1 MQSWYSKEEDEA
13 AMDSIMIF
21 ELHFFR
27 IKIILFSIISIIL
40 DSLSLIRV
48 VSYTIKVL
56 FG

>member
-40 DSLSLIRV
+40 DCLSLIRV
-48 VSYTIKVL
+48 VSDIIKVL
-56 FG
+56 FD

>member
-1 MQSWYSKEEDEA
+1 MQSWYSKKEDEA

-40 DSLSLIRV
+40 DCLSLIRV
-48 VSYTIKVL
+48 VSDIIKVL

>member
-40 DSLSLIRV
+40 DSLSFV
-48 VSYTIKVL
+48 
-56 FG
+56 

>member
-40 DSLSLIRV
+40 DCLSLIRV
-48 VSYTIKVL
+48 VSYTTKVL

>member
-40 DSLSLIRV
+40 DCLSLIRV